1 MDKMSQGPFEDFFNA
16 DTAGVVQREVITYRI
31 INGKLSKEVAVR
43 EYYTDGDYHD
53 SITVS
58 PLVER

>member
-1 MDKMSQGPFEDFFNA
+1 MSQGPFEDFFNA
-16 DTAGVVQREVITYRI
+16 DTAGVVQREMITYRI
-31 INGKLSKEVAVR
+31 RDGKITKEVAVR

-53 SITVS
+53 SVTFT